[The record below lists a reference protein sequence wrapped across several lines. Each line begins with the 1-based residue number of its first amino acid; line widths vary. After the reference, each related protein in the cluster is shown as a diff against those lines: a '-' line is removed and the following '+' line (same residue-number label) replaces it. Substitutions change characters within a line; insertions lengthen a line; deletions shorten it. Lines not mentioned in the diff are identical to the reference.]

1 MTIGERIK
9 QIRKEEKLTQQGF
22 AKEIGVG
29 WLSVA
34 SWEQGQKQPGKA
46 RLYVI
51 ADRFAVN
58 LDWLKAGEGEM
69 RKTTKPET
77 PASKAADVETI
88 KALFA
93 ALPEYWQKAVI
104 DAAKEMIETG
114 ETFPR
119 SLINKIDIS
128 GVLNGNVEINQNNE
142 NRKGG
147 KNDK

>member
-9 QIRKEEKLTQQGF
+9 QIRKAEKLTQQGF

-58 LDWLKAGEGEM
+58 LDWLQTGEGNVYKKENV
-69 RKTTKPET
+69 EN
-77 PASKAADVETI
+77 SKEYPVDIETI
-88 KALFA
+88 KKLFQ
-93 ALPEYWQKAVI
+93 ALPPKLQKLVI
-104 DAAKEMIETG
+104 EAMREMVETG
-114 ETFPR
+114 EIVPR
-119 SLINKIDIS
+119 SLINTVDIS
-128 GVLNGNVEINQNNE
+128 GEINGNVEINQNGE
-142 NRKGG
+142 KS
-147 KNDK
+147 KK

>member
-1 MTIGERIK
+1 MKDRIK
-9 QIRKEEKLTQQGF
+9 KIRHDAGMTQKAF
-22 AKEIGVG
+22 AEAVGVKPIIVSHWETG
-29 WLSVA
+29 A
-34 SWEQGQKQPGKA
+34 SQPGKA

-51 ADRFAVN
+51 AAKFNVD
-58 LDWLKAGEGEM
+58 LDWLQTGEGEM
-69 RKTTKPET
+69 RKPPKPET

-88 KALFA
+88 KTLFA

>member
-9 QIRKEEKLTQQGF
+9 AVRKAAKMTQQDF
-22 AKEIGVG
+22 ATAIDVKR
-29 WLSVA
+29 LAVA
-34 SWEQGQKQPGKA
+34 AWEQGQKQPGKA

-51 ADRFAVN
+51 AAKFNVD
-58 LDWLKAGEGEM
+58 LDWLQTGEGEM
-69 RKTTKPET
+69 RKPPKPET
-77 PASKAADVETI
+77 PASKAADIETI

-128 GVLNGNVEINQNNE
+128 GVLNGNVEINQNSE
-142 NRKGG
+142 NNGG
-147 KNDK
+147 KK